1 MAQSCWKCGAPPE
14 SPRTSSLFAS
24 SSADFTHLLASNDVP
39 LDAEVNTLQ
48 KLVADGQD
56 RVHALNAQIDNLRAT
71 LAQLVQERTE
81 ILDVVRDHK
90 VILSPVRRVPPEL
103 LCEIFVL
110 LSPHTRRI
118 GAEQIKQ
125 PPWYLGQICRLWRDA
140 ALSYPLLWTGIEIR
154 FPDGLWSKPGEIYPS
169 SMIETQLLRSAQAP
183 LEVTLDFDFD
193 PDPDLLHSLCLH
205 SDRWRTLYLSVAGLR
220 PNAALGLL
228 PLSQGR
234 LSLLESL
241 ELTFYHDAQEE
252 LLTPSY
258 VFATALNLRKVILTD
273 PRLLRGSPPLII
285 PWRRITHYRGTYTT
299 RRQLEILRDAPGL
312 LQCGLGFVNHDASG
326 DEQSVTLPVLR
337 RLYIELPWILNH
349 LTAPALEGLVLDYFS
364 LDPIL
369 TFVQRSSCQ
378 LTTLVLLSCTISGA
392 ASILQNIPTLAYV
405 HITNDPGDR
414 QKPQFLFD
422 AMAVSTPRS
431 MLCPDLTSFVFGLR
445 GISSAGCGDS
455 FVSLVRS
462 RSQPRS
468 SSGLS
473 FIRLFYSRLDQ
484 PPSDDLAAGIEM
496 LAHEGIDVALIG
508 RHEGEKL
515 VEQQCP

>member
-1 MAQSCWKCGAPPE
+1 MAQSCWKCGAPPK
-14 SPRTSSLFAS
+14 SPQTLGAFAS

-39 LDAEVNTLQ
+39 LDAEVNALR
-48 KLVADGQD
+48 KLVADGQG
-56 RVHALNAQIDNLRAT
+56 RVHALNSQIDNFRAT

-90 VILSPVRRVPPEL
+90 AILLPVRRAPPEL
-103 LCEIFVL
+103 LCQIFIL

-140 ALSYPLLWTGIEIR
+140 ALSYPFLWTGIEIR
-154 FPDGLWSKPGEIYPS
+154 FPDGLWSKPSEIYPP
-169 SMIETQLLRSAQAP
+169 SMIETQLLRSAQVP

-193 PDPDLLHSLCLH
+193 PDADLLHSLCLH
-205 SDRWRTLYLSVAGLR
+205 SDRWRTLHLSVAGLR
-220 PNAALGLL
+220 PNGALGLL

-241 ELTFYHDAQEE
+241 ELTFHHNAHDE
-252 LLTPSY
+252 LLTSSH
-258 VFATALNLRKVILTD
+258 VFATAPNLRKVILTD
-273 PRLLRGSPPLII
+273 PRLVRRSPPLII

-299 RRQLEILRDAPGL
+299 RQQLEILRDAPGL
-312 LQCGLGFVNHDASG
+312 LQS
-326 DEQSVTLPVLR
+326 
-337 RLYIELPWILNH
+337 
-349 LTAPALEGLVLDYFS
+349 PALEGLVFYYFS

-378 LTTLVLLSCTISGA
+378 LTTLILLSCTISGA
-392 ASILQNIPTLAYV
+392 TTILQNIPTLVYV

-414 QKPQFLFD
+414 QKPQTLFD
-422 AMAVSTPRS
+422 AMAVSAPLS
-431 MLCPDLTSFVFGLR
+431 ILCPNLTSFVFGLR

-455 FVSLVRS
+455 FISLVRS

-468 SSGLS
+468 SPGLF
-473 FIRLFYSRLDQ
+473 FI
-484 PPSDDLAAGIEM
+484 
-496 LAHEGIDVALIG
+496 
-508 RHEGEKL
+508 
-515 VEQQCP
+515 